1 MCSLGSVT
9 QLWQF
14 FLNVLIRQGVKR
26 YLSAKSVLKIEP
38 QSKSFD
44 NAKRISAG
52 RILAERTDN
61 P

>member
-1 MCSLGSVT
+1 MCLLGSVAE
-9 QLWQF
+9 LWQF
-14 FLNVLIRQGVKR
+14 FLDVVISQSIERHR
-26 YLSAKSVLKIEP
+26 SAKSVLKIEP
-38 QSKSFD
+38 QSKWFD